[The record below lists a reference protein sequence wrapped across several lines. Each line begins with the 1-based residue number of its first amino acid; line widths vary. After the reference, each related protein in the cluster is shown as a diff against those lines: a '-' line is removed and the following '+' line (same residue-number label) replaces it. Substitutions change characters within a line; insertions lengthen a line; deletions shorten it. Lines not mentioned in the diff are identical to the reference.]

1 MRVHS
6 TTTLFI
12 LCKIMFR

>member
-1 MRVHS
+1 VHS